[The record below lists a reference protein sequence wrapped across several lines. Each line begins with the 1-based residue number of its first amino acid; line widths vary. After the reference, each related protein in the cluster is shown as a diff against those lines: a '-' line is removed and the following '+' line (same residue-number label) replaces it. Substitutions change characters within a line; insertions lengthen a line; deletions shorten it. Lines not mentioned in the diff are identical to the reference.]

1 MEELIKNHFD
11 FIPTDIKTLWG
22 YDNSNFLVTTDKG
35 KYIFKT
41 YLNNSESFDLIN
53 AECELLEFVNNSK
66 GIYPKPIK
74 FKDNSLIKILKID
87 GEERICRML
96 SYLKGDFLGDARPT
110 ESIYKSLGKTTAEL
124 DLKLQSFNNYTI
136 KARRWKWD
144 LQYLHMND
152 KHIQDIPDASKR
164 SLVEYYLQQ
173 YDENIYPHYHSLR
186 KSIIHGDVNEW
197 NVLVKNT
204 DLSGIIDFGDIC
216 YTPLINELAIAVAY
230 AILYVEEHVKW
241 SGFIVESYNKVLPLK
256 EEEIALLYYLIPTR
270 LCISV
275 CNSAYERKINP
286 KNTYTAI
293 SEKLAWQLLQNWLK
307 VNPIELKNVYRKLC
321 GFDKVKPS
329 PIEKVVSDRHSVMS
343 SNLSISYD
351 EPILVT
357 RSAFQYMYDAYGN
370 TYLDAYNNI
379 PLVGHSHPRVVK
391 AGQKQMAKLNTNT
404 RYIYD
409 ILYEYADKLLSKFP
423 EQLDR
428 VFFVNSGSAASDL
441 AIRMAKSHTGYK
453 NIMVMEY
460 GYHGNTQTAMD
471 ISDYKFSAKLGT
483 GQKENILKTS
493 IPDVYRGKYHNTNA
507 GKQFA
512 QNSVNDLKSFGKPIA
527 AFISEPIVGCGG
539 QIPLAKGYLKEL
551 YPVIRQ
557 QGGIC
562 ISDEVQTGF
571 GRLGKHF
578 WGFEAHNVVPDIVI
592 IGKPMGNGHPMAAVI
607 TTEAVSNSFCKGVEY
622 FSSFGGNPVSCA
634 IGLEVLKVL
643 EEERLQE
650 NAGKVGNYY
659 ISQLKELQTK
669 HECIGDIRG
678 AGLFLG
684 IDIVKNRIAKI
695 PDTLLANF
703 IKNEFRNRK
712 ILLGTDGAFNNV
724 IKTKPPLCFN
734 KDEVDQVV
742 STLDEI
748 LRDKI

>member
-1 MEELIKNHFD
+1 MEELIKNHFGL
-11 FIPTDIKTLWG
+11 IPTDIKTLWG
-22 YDNSNFLVTTDKG
+22 YDNCNYLVTTAKD

-41 YLNNSESFDLIN
+41 YPNDSELYDIIK
-53 AECELLEFVNNSK
+53 AECELLKFVHNSK

-74 FKDNSLIKILKID
+74 FEDNSFLKIIKID
-87 GEERICRML
+87 GEERICRIL
-96 SYLKGDFLGDARPT
+96 SYLKGDFLGDVGPT
-110 ESIYKSLGKTTAEL
+110 ESEYKSLGKTTAEL
-124 DLKLQSFNNYTI
+124 DLKLQSFNNYAI

-152 KHIQDIPDASKR
+152 KHIQDIPDMRKR
-164 SLVEYYLQQ
+164 CLVEYYFQQ
-173 YDENIYPHYHSLR
+173 YDENVLPFFNDLR

-197 NVLVKNT
+197 NVLVKN
-204 DLSGIIDFGDIC
+204 DYISGIIDFGDIC
-216 YTPLINELAIAVAY
+216 YTPLINELAIAIAY
-230 AILYVEEHVKW
+230 AVLYVDESVKW
-241 SGFIVESYNKVLPLK
+241 SGFVVESYNKVLPLK
-256 EEEIALLYYLIPTR
+256 EEEIALLYYLIPSR

-286 KNTYTAI
+286 KNTYAAI
-293 SEKLAWQLLQNWLK
+293 SEKLAWKLLQNWLK
-307 VNPIELKNVYRKLC
+307 INPIELENVYRKLC
-321 GFDKVKPS
+321 GFDKLKPS

-351 EPILVT
+351 EPIYVT
-357 RSAFQYMYDAYGN
+357 RSAFQYMYDAYGI

-379 PLVGHSHPRVVK
+379 PLVGHSHPRMVK
-391 AGQKQMAKLNTNT
+391 AGQQQMAKLNTNT

-423 EQLDR
+423 TKLNR

-441 AIRMAKSHTGYK
+441 SIRMAKSHTGYK

-471 ISDYKFSAKLGT
+471 ISDYKFSAESGT

-493 IPDVYRGKYHNTNA
+493 IPDIYRGKYHNTDA

-512 QNSVNDLKSFGKPIA
+512 QDSVNDLKSFGKPIA
-527 AFISEPIVGCGG
+527 AFISELIVGCGG

-571 GRLGKHF
+571 GRLGRHF

-592 IGKPMGNGHPMAAVI
+592 IGKPMGNGHPMAAVV
-607 TTEAVSNSFCKGVEY
+607 TTEAVSSSFSKGVEY

-643 EEERLQE
+643 EEEKLQE
-650 NAGKVGNYY
+650 NSEKVGNYY
-659 ISQLKELQTK
+659 ISQLKKLQTT
-669 HECIGDIRG
+669 HECIGDVRG

-684 IDIVKNRIAKI
+684 VDIVKERATKE

-703 IKNEFRNRK
+703 IKNEFRRRK
-712 ILLGTDGAFNNV
+712 ILLGTDGPFNNV
-724 IKTKPPLCFN
+724 IKTKPPLCFS
-734 KDEVDQVV
+734 KDNVDQVV

>member
-1 MEELIKNHFD
+1 M
-11 FIPTDIKTLWG
+11 
-22 YDNSNFLVTTDKG
+22 V
-35 KYIFKT
+35 
-41 YLNNSESFDLIN
+41 
-53 AECELLEFVNNSK
+53 
-66 GIYPKPIK
+66 
-74 FKDNSLIKILKID
+74 
-87 GEERICRML
+87 
-96 SYLKGDFLGDARPT
+96 
-110 ESIYKSLGKTTAEL
+110 
-124 DLKLQSFNNYTI
+124 
-136 KARRWKWD
+136 
-144 LQYLHMND
+144 
-152 KHIQDIPDASKR
+152 
-164 SLVEYYLQQ
+164 
-173 YDENIYPHYHSLR
+173 
-186 KSIIHGDVNEW
+186 
-197 NVLVKNT
+197 
-204 DLSGIIDFGDIC
+204 SGIIDFGDIC
-216 YTPLINELAIAVAY
+216 YTPLINELAIAIAY
-230 AILYVEEHVKW
+230 AILYVDEPIKW
-241 SGFIVESYNKVLPLK
+241 SGFIVESYNKVLQLK
-256 EEEIALLYYLIPTR
+256 EKEIALLYYLIPTR

-275 CNSAYERKINP
+275 CNSAYERKIDP
-286 KNTYTAI
+286 KNLYAAI
-293 SEKLAWQLLQNWLK
+293 SEKLAWQLLRNWLK
-307 VNPIELKNVYRKLC
+307 INPIELENVYRKLC
-321 GFDKVKPS
+321 GFDKVKVG

-351 EPILVT
+351 EPIFVT

-379 PLVGHSHPRVVK
+379 PLVGYSHPRVVK
-391 AGQKQMAKLNTNT
+391 AGQRQMAKLNTNT
-404 RYIYD
+404 RYIYE
-409 ILYEYADKLLSKFP
+409 ILHEYADKLLSKIP
-423 EQLDR
+423 AQLNR

-453 NIMVMEY
+453 NIMVMEH

-493 IPDVYRGKYHNTNA
+493 IPDIYRGKYNNKNA

-512 QNSVNDLKSFGKPIA
+512 QDSVNDLKSFGKPIA

-539 QIPLAKGYLKEL
+539 QIPLANGYFKEL

-592 IGKPMGNGHPMAAVI
+592 IGKPMGNGHPMAVVV
-607 TTEAVSNSFCKGVEY
+607 TTEAVSNSFSEGVEY

-643 EEERLQE
+643 EDEKLQE
-650 NAGKVGNYY
+650 NAEKVGNYY
-659 ISQLKELQTK
+659 ISQLKELQTRY
-669 HECIGDIRG
+669 ECIGDIRG
-678 AGLFLG
+678 SGLFLG
-684 IDIVKNRIAKI
+684 IDIVKDRTTKE

-712 ILLGTDGAFNNV
+712 ILLDTDGPFNNV

-734 KDEVDQVV
+734 KDDVDKVV
-742 STLDEI
+742 NTLDEI
-748 LRDKI
+748 LKDKI